1 MKRKALFAAFSL
13 ALLSFASANAPA
25 QDVTHAAPAA
35 PVTAPA
41 PPADIGA
48 PAAPVAPAVAAAPAD
63 IPSAPHADVVAPALP
78 ADTYAPPAQAA
89 PAAPVRP
96 AAPADAPE
104 PQIGFSETLFDDG
117 NYLGVR
123 VEELTRENAK
133 AYGLTGEPRGVGV
146 TQVLKGSPA
155 ERAGVRERDVIVRFD
170 GEAVTSLRKLTRLIT
185 ESSPEH
191 TARVTVLRGGSEQE
205 LSVTLARRELLAP
218 AAAGDMM
225 GRFDLGEVKRL
236 GEDWARSGG
245 EWKLK
250 ADEWGRGFQGFEGD
264 GPGAFVLASSRRI
277 GVTTTALGKQLAD
290 YFGVSHGVLVS
301 SVEQGSPADKAGL
314 KAGDVLTEADGRK
327 LDDASDLVRALG
339 AKDEGEVTLTF
350 VRDKQR
356 RTVRVTPE
364 KRQTP
369 RGLFINPGG
378 VRVAT
383 PVASV
388 VAPRFSMIPRAAAVP
403 GFVGTPRLLREDP
416 DFITPPA
423 LLGPPHT
430 PATPRV
436 RVEPRVRVAPR
447 VTVVE
452 PGRIL

>member
-1 MKRKALFAAFSL
+1 MYMKRKALFAAFSL
-13 ALLSFASANAPA
+13 ALLSFASADALA
-25 QDVTHAAPAA
+25 QDAPPAAPAA

-41 PPADIGA
+41 PPADAPA
-48 PAAPVAPAVAAAPAD
+48 PAAVLAPAVAAAPAD
-63 IPSAPHADVVAPALP
+63 VIVAPALP
-78 ADTYAPPAQAA
+78 ADVYAPVAPPAQAA
-89 PAAPVRP
+89 PVAP

-104 PQIGFSETLFDDG
+104 PQIGFAETLFDDG
-117 NYLGVR
+117 NYLGVS

-133 AYGLTGEPRGVGV
+133 TYGLSGEPRGVGV

-155 ERAGVRERDVIVRFD
+155 ERAGLRARDVIVRFD
-170 GEAVTSLRKLTRLIT
+170 GEAVTSVRKLTRLIT

-191 TARVTVLRGGSEQE
+191 TARITVLRGGSEQE

-218 AAAGDMM
+218 AVSGDMI
-225 GRFDLGEVKRL
+225 GKFDLDEMKRL
-236 GEDWARSGG
+236 GED
-245 EWKLK
+245 WKLK
-250 ADEWGRGFQGFEGD
+250 ADEWGKGFEAFGGD
-264 GPGAFVLASSRRI
+264 GPGVFALAPSRRI
-277 GVTTTALGKQLAD
+277 GVTTTTLGKQLAD
-290 YFGVSHGVLVS
+290 YFGVSHGVLVN

-314 KAGDVLTEADGRK
+314 KAGDVVTEVEGK
-327 LDDASDLVRALG
+327 QVDDASDIVHALG
-339 AKDEGEVTLTF
+339 AKEEGEVTLTF

-388 VAPRFSMIPRAAAVP
+388 VAPRFSVSPRAVVVP
-403 GFVGTPRLLREDP
+403 GFTGAPQLLRDP
-416 DFITPPA
+416 DFITPPS
-423 LLGPPHT
+423 LLGPPHVN
-430 PATPRV
+430 AT
-436 RVEPRVRVAPR
+436 PRVRVAPR
-447 VTVVE
+447 VTLVE